1 MTGKIPFSSCS
12 QQRFINYFAPQ
23 NGNVQGSRF
32 PRGGLCPAMN
42 CSTSKVFSSSISC
55 ALHLLSPQSIPQN
68 SLIFF
73 QTYIYLLPSL
83 YHWYKQTLKTKF
95 PVNCA
100 ALHSTQGKHEAGCR
114 RCHRRNG
121 GILYYHVIYSRKNP
135 AEIKQ
140 ATIKYTYV
148 SSLDFI

>member
-1 MTGKIPFSSCS
+1 MTGKIPFPSCS

-23 NGNVQGSRF
+23 NGNVQGSRL

-42 CSTSKVFSSSISC
+42 CSTSKVSSSSISC

-68 SLIFF
+68 SLTFF

-121 GILYYHVIYSRKNP
+121 GILYYHVIYSRKKP
-135 AEIKQ
+135 SRDKTSYHKIHPC
-140 ATIKYTYV
+140 V
-148 SSLDFI
+148 SLDFI